1 MMLAACGMEALQRM
15 CLRYPNVV
23 RWAWVA
29 LLVVLAACNNGTD
42 GGGGGD
48 GGPAY

>member
-1 MMLAACGMEALQRM
+1 MEALQRV
-15 CLRYPNVV
+15 CLQHPNVV

-29 LLVVLAACNNGTD
+29 LLVALAACNNGTD
-42 GGGGGD
+42 GGAGGD